1 MRSLLSVFTAH
12 FPYLVMGL
20 SIAYLFA
27 TMVEA
32 RDTIQMLSIS
42 TAYVSFLFF
51 AAALV
56 VAPVRMML
64 GQSIGVSNGLRR
76 NFGIWAGVFAIAHV
90 VAGLGVHFDGKIWL
104 YFVYPPEANKLIPL
118 RYGMFGLT
126 NYLGLFATIAISVL
140 LVISNNY
147 SMRRLGP
154 ARWKRIQRL
163 AYPLFAATV
172 LHGLIYQTIENRF
185 VGLMALVVAVTFV
198 VIGFQIRGMS
208 IRRAVRQE
216 R

>member
-1 MRSLLSVFTAH
+1 MRSLLSVFTTH
-12 FPYLVMGL
+12 FPYLVLGVAT
-20 SIAYLFA
+20 AYLFA
-27 TMVEA
+27 TIVEA
-32 RDTIQMLSIS
+32 RDTIQMLSLT

-51 AAALV
+51 AAALI

-104 YFVYPPEANKLIPL
+104 YFVYPPEANKLIPF
-118 RYGMFGLT
+118 RYGPFGLT
-126 NYLGLFATIAISVL
+126 NYLGAVAAITFVVL

-147 SMRRLGP
+147 SIRRLGP

-172 LHGLIYQTIENRF
+172 LHGLVYQKLEDRA
-185 VGLMALVVAVTFV
+185 VGLMGLLVAVSLI
-198 VIGFQIRGMS
+198 VIGFQVCGMS
-208 IRRAVRQE
+208 MRRSVRQE